1 MTFGH
6 HQLHSRHRFQG
17 TLRPESPLRLSS
29 GRASETT
36 DAPLMRDRSGHIY
49 LPGTS
54 LRGALRSEIERT
66 LEAVGTAAGLRT
78 CVLFTE
84 SEEPDACV
92 SVSRTKREML
102 LEIDDDDKA
111 LKFLEDKDNLC
122 DVCRLFGSPVYA
134 SRLVIEDAY
143 AIGGA
148 DPRSKTAI
156 RDGVGIDRDT
166 GTARENV
173 KFNFEVLETGIDF
186 QLRLSVENLDD
197 TDRKLLNVAFGL
209 LRGGLH
215 LGGKRAGGCG
225 LVRLVDELEVTG
237 FESPDALWAAVMNG
251 GDPHRPL
258 EWKGGA
264 EC

>member
-29 GRASETT
+29 GRASDTT
-36 DAPLMRDRSGHIY
+36 DAPLMRDRSGRIY

-92 SVSRTKREML
+92 SVSPSKREQL
-102 LEIDDDDKA
+102 LEKEDDEA
-111 LKFLEDKDNLC
+111 LLFVQKHLC

-143 AIGGA
+143 AIGDGDA
-148 DPRSKTAI
+148 RSKTAI

-173 KFNFEVLETGIDF
+173 KFNFEVLEPGIDF

-225 LVRLVDELEVTG
+225 LVRLVDELGVTG

-264 EC
+264 GC

>member
-6 HQLHSRHRFQG
+6 HQLHSRHRFEG

-36 DAPLMRDRSGHIY
+36 DAPLMRDRSGRIY

-66 LEAVGTAAGLRT
+66 LAAVGDAAGLTT
-78 CVLFTE
+78 CVLFSE
-84 SEEPDACV
+84 SHDPDACL
-92 SVSRTKREML
+92 SVNPTRQEAL
-102 LEIDDDDKA
+102 LQIDEDDKA
-111 LKFLEDKDNLC
+111 LQFVRKNLC
-122 DVCRLFGSPVYA
+122 DVCKLFGSPVYA

-143 AIGGA
+143 PVEDA
-148 DPRSKTAI
+148 DLRSKTAI

-173 KFNFEVLETGIDF
+173 KFNFEVLEPGVDF
-186 QLRLSVENLDD
+186 KLRLAVENLDA
-197 TDRKLLNVAFGL
+197 TDRKLLDVAFGL

-225 LVRLVDELEVTG
+225 LVRLVDELEVRG
-237 FESPDALWAAVMNG
+237 FEGPEALWAAVMKG

-258 EWKGGA
+258 EWEGGA
-264 EC
+264 GC